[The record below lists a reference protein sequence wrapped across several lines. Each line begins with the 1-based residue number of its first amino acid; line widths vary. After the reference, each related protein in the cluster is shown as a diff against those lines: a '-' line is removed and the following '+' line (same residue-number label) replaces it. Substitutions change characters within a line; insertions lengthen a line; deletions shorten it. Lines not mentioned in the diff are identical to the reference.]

1 MMRRKGIFVRGI
13 AFCLL
18 LALCVSALSVNEA
31 EAASRPKKPSFTVTK
46 RTKTTATIK
55 IKKKDKVTGYHV
67 FVKKGKKGKYRLWTF
82 SFKRTFKIKKLK
94 PGSEYYVKIRAYR
107 TRRLSIMKGK
117 FSGAKKI
124 KKYKKPSPKP
134 TVEPSMDPSA
144 APTTEPTA
152 GPSSAPTAEPTA
164 GPSSTPTT
172 EPTAGPSAAPTAE
185 PSSEPAPS
193 PSADPSDSSVQKNYA
208 QQVLELVNEERAKE
222 GKSPLALD
230 QKLCE
235 AAAVRA
241 EEIVSQFSHTRPD
254 GTACFTALK
263 QIGISYRTAG
273 ENIAA
278 GQSTPAAVM
287 DSWMHSEGHRANIM
301 SSDFGKLGV
310 GFVQAP
316 EGYQYYWVQM
326 FTD

>member
-1 MMRRKGIFVRGI
+1 MKEEVVEMMQRKAIFVRGI

-18 LALCVSALSVNEA
+18 LALCVSILSVDEV
-31 EAASRPKKPSFTVTK
+31 EAASKPKKPSFTVTK

-82 SFKRTFKIKKLK
+82 SFTRTFKIKKLK

-107 TRRLSIMKGK
+107 TRRFSIAKGK

-134 TVEPSMDPSA
+134 TTE
-144 APTTEPTA
+144 PTTEPSA
-152 GPSSAPTAEPTA
+152 QPSPD
-164 GPSSTPTT
+164 
-172 EPTAGPSAAPTAE
+172 PSA
-185 PSSEPAPS
+185 S
-193 PSADPSDSSVQKNYA
+193 PSDPATQDQYA
-208 QQVLELVNEERAKE
+208 QDVLDLVNEERAKE
-222 GKSPLALD
+222 GLSPLVLD

-235 AAAVRA
+235 AAAIRA
-241 EEIVSQFSHTRPD
+241 NEIVEKFEHTRPD
-254 GTACFTALK
+254 GTSCFTVL
-263 QIGISYRTAG
+263 QQNGINYRACG

-316 EGYQYYWVQM
+316 GGYQYYWVQL